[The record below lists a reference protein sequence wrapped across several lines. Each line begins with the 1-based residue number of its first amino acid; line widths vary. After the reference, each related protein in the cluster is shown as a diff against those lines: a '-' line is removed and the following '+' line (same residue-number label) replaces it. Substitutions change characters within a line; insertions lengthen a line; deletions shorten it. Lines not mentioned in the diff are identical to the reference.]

1 MNFYQ
6 LEDKAMDQDF
16 LGGKPVRC
24 RAVLRGSNEHVEAGD
39 FILVVLS
46 NGKKYKGKIL
56 AFDSFKVDNFIAGD
70 LVISRAG

>member
-1 MNFYQ
+1 MHFYQ

-24 RAVLRGSNEHVEAGD
+24 RAVLRGTNEHVAAGD

-46 NGKKYKGKIL
+46 NGKKYKGRVI
-56 AFDSFKVDNFIAGD
+56 AFESFQVENYIAGE
-70 LVISRAG
+70 LVISRVS